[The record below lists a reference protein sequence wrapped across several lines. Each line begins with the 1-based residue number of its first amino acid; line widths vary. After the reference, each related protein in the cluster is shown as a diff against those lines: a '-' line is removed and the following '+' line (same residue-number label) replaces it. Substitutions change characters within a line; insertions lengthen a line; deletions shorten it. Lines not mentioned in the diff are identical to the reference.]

1 MIGRQVLLTPRALL
15 TDNFSLV
22 WWASGKVLQE
32 KKTLG
37 SYLVQPG
44 GVLTV
49 TMAKSPAKSSTK
61 VGNASEGKEGKEHS

>member
-1 MIGRQVLLTPRALL
+1 MIGLQILPTPHPLL
-15 TDNFSLV
+15 TDYFWVV

-61 VGNASEGKEGKEHS
+61 VGNASEGKEGKEHF